1 MKNKWVAITAL
12 LGFQEGV
19 HFEHNPD
26 GSINLHED
34 HMDTINAK
42 LVADATALEGVTAL
56 QATITDLQTNA
67 TNHANELLA
76 ANKKVE
82 DAQASITDLQSQIEA
97 KETELTTAK
106 NDLATANG
114 IIAGRPQGQNPFLGG
129 GGSSKTFAD
138 KVKTYDHNKLIDD
151 LI

>member
-1 MKNKWVAITAL
+1 M
-12 LGFQEGV
+12 
-19 HFEHNPD
+19 
-26 GSINLHED
+26 SINLHED

-97 KETELTTAK
+97 KETELTTA
-106 NDLATANG
+106 LSLIHISEPTRRTERSR
-114 IIAGRPQGQNPFLGG
+114 IP
-129 GGSSKTFAD
+129 SSA
-138 KVKTYDHNKLIDD
+138 
-151 LI
+151 